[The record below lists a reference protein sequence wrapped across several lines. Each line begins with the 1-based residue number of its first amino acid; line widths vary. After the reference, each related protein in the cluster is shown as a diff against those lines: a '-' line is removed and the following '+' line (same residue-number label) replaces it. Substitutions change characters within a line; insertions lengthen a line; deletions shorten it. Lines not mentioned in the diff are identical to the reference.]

1 MNNEEWEILDK
12 KAIYEWIKN
21 KSFENIKELEP
32 EQINK
37 IYEIIKIMKTLNDK
51 EREEKRYE
59 IRNICK

>member
-1 MNNEEWEILDK
+1 MNNKEWEILDK

-37 IYEIIKIMKTLNDK
+37 IYEIIKIMKTLNNI